1 MLRRILLWLALM
13 TNPAAAEPMG
23 VEAFLAQ
30 PQPPPDAVIPYG
42 PSPVQAVDLYLPK
55 GAGPHPTVIL
65 IHGGCWS
72 ADIPGREHVR
82 AVADDLR
89 RRGLAVWSIG
99 YRRVEEP
106 GGGYP
111 GTFQD
116 AGAAIDLLRT
126 EGPKRGLR
134 TDRLVAMGHSA
145 GGHLAQ
151 WAAARAQLP
160 AWSPLQTADPLPITA
175 VVSVGGLGD
184 LKQFPEAI
192 EARCGA
198 GVVGKLTAAPT
209 PGRPDIFVET
219 SPAQMTPG
227 PAAEVLVFGELDT
240 LSTPAI
246 NAAMVASR
254 AAQGREVKAVEAKGA
269 GHFDLMAPGRDGW
282 EAVAREVLKL
292 AG

>member
-1 MLRRILLWLALM
+1 MAG
-13 TNPAAAEPMG
+13 AVSAEPMG
-23 VEAFLAQ
+23 VADFLAQ
-30 PQPPPDAVIPYG
+30 PQPSPDAVIAYG
-42 PSPVQAVDLYLPK
+42 PAPVQAVDLYLPK

-89 RRGLAVWSIG
+89 KRGLAVWSIG

-106 GGGYP
+106 GGGWP

-116 AGAAIDLLRT
+116 AAAAIDLLRA
-126 EGPKRGLR
+126 EAPKRGLR
-134 TDRLVAMGHSA
+134 TDNIVAMGHSA

-160 AWSPLQTADPLPITA
+160 EGSAVRSADPLPISA
-175 VVSVGGLGD
+175 AVSVGGLGD

-192 EARCGA
+192 EARCGD
-198 GVVGKLTAAPT
+198 GVVGKLTGAPT
-209 PGRPDIFVET
+209 PERPDVFVET

-227 PAAEVLVFGELDT
+227 PTTEVLVYGELDT
-240 LSTPAI
+240 LSTPTI

-282 EAVAREVLKL
+282 ETVAAEVLRL
-292 AG
+292 AR

>member
-1 MLRRILLWLALM
+1 M
-13 TNPAAAEPMG
+13 TAPAAAEPMG

-30 PQPPPDAVIPYG
+30 PQPRPDAVIPYG
-42 PSPVQAVDLYLPK
+42 ASPVQAVDLYLPK
-55 GAGPHPTVIL
+55 GKWPYPTIIL

-82 AVADDLR
+82 AVANDLR
-89 RRGLAVWSIG
+89 NRGLVVWSIG

-116 AGAAIDLLRT
+116 VAKAVDLLWD
-126 EGPKRGLR
+126 EAPKRGLSNQHV
-134 TDRLVAMGHSA
+134 VAMGHSA

-160 AWSPLQTADPLPITA
+160 AWSPLRTEDPFPIDA

-184 LKQFPEAI
+184 LKQFPQAI

-209 PGRPDIFVET
+209 AERPDVYVET

-227 PAAEVLVFGELDT
+227 PATEVLVYGELDT

-246 NAAMVASR
+246 NRAMVQSG
-254 AAQGREVKAVEAKGA
+254 AAQDREVKAVEVKGA

-282 EAVAREVLKL
+282 EAVAREVLKV
-292 AG
+292 AK

>member
-1 MLRRILLWLALM
+1 MAG
-13 TNPAAAEPMG
+13 AVSAEPMG
-23 VEAFLAQ
+23 VADFLAQ
-30 PQPPPDAVIPYG
+30 PQPAPDAEIPYG
-42 PSPVQAVDLYLPK
+42 PAPVQAVDLYLPK
-55 GAGPHPTVIL
+55 GAAPHPTVIL

-89 RRGLAVWSIG
+89 KRGLAVWSIG

-106 GGGYP
+106 GGGWP

-116 AGAAIDLLRT
+116 SAAAIDLLRT
-126 EGPKRGLR
+126 EGPKHGLR
-134 TDRLVAMGHSA
+134 TDRLVAVGHSA

-160 AWSPLQTADPLPITA
+160 DGSPVKTADPLPIA
-175 VVSVGGLGD
+175 VVVSVGGLGD
-184 LKQFPEAI
+184 LRQFPEAI
-192 EARCGA
+192 EARCGD
-198 GVVGKLTAAPT
+198 GVVGKLTGAPT
-209 PGRPDIFVET
+209 TARPDVFVET
-219 SPAQMTPG
+219 SPAQMVPG
-227 PAAEVLVFGELDT
+227 SATEVLVFGELDT

-246 NAAMVASR
+246 NAAMVRSR
-254 AAQGREVKAVEAKGA
+254 AAQGRTVETVEAKGA

-292 AG
+292 AR

>member
-1 MLRRILLWLALM
+1 MS
-13 TNPAAAEPMG
+13 TSPAAEPLG
-23 VEAFLAQ
+23 VDAFLAQ
-30 PQPPPDAVIPYG
+30 PQPAPDAVIPYG
-42 PSPVQAVDLYLPK
+42 PAPVQAVDLYLPE

-72 ADIPGREHVR
+72 SDIPGREHVR
-82 AVADDLR
+82 AVAGDLR

-116 AGAAIDLLRT
+116 AGAAIDLLRA

-134 TDRLVAMGHSA
+134 TDGLVAVGHSA

-160 AWSPLQTADPLPITA
+160 AWSPLKTAAPLPIAA

-198 GVVGKLTAAPT
+198 GVVGKLTAAPSAE
-209 PGRPDIFVET
+209 RPDVYVET

-246 NAAMVASR
+246 NHALVQSR
-254 AAQGREVKAVEAKGA
+254 AAQGREVKAVEARGA
-269 GHFDLMAPGRDGW
+269 GHFDLMAPGRAGW
-282 EAVAREVLKL
+282 EAVAREVLRL
-292 AG
+292 AR

>member
-1 MLRRILLWLALM
+1 M
-13 TNPAAAEPMG
+13 TAAAEPMG

-30 PQPPPDAVIPYG
+30 PQPAPDAVIPYG
-42 PSPVQAVDLYLPK
+42 PAPVQAVDLYLP
-55 GAGPHPTVIL
+55 GGQAPHPTVIL

-82 AVADDLR
+82 AVAGDLR
-89 RRGLAVWSIG
+89 SRGLAVWSIG

-116 AGAAIDLLRT
+116 VARAIDLLGA
-126 EGPKRGLR
+126 EGPRRGLAA
-134 TDRLVAMGHSA
+134 DRVVAVGHSA

-160 AWSPLQTADPLPITA
+160 VWSPLRAEDPFPIAA

-184 LKQFPEAI
+184 LKRFPEAI

-209 PGRPDIFVET
+209 PQRPDVYVET

-227 PAAEVLVFGELDT
+227 PAMEVLVFGELDT

-246 NAAMVASR
+246 NRAMVESR
-254 AAQGREVKAVEAKGA
+254 AAQGRAVRAVEVGGA
-269 GHFDLMAPGRDGW
+269 GHFDLMAPGRGGW
-282 EAVAREVLKL
+282 EAVAAEVLKL
-292 AG
+292 AK

>member
-1 MLRRILLWLALM
+1 M
-13 TNPAAAEPMG
+13 TAPAIAEPMG

-30 PQPPPDAVIPYG
+30 PQPAPDEVIPYG
-42 PSPVQAVDLYLPK
+42 LSPVQAVDLYLPK
-55 GAGPHPTVIL
+55 GEGPHPSVIL

-89 RRGLAVWSIG
+89 GRGLVVWSIG

-116 AGAAIDLLRT
+116 VAAAVDLLWD
-126 EGPKRGLR
+126 EAPKRGLANQQV
-134 TDRLVAMGHSA
+134 VAIGHSA

-160 AWSPLQTADPLPITA
+160 AWSPLRTEDPFPIDA

-198 GVVGKLTAAPT
+198 GVVGKLTAAPA
-209 PGRPDIFVET
+209 PGRPDVYVET

-227 PAAEVLVFGELDT
+227 PATEVLVYGELDN

-246 NAAMVASR
+246 NRAMVESR
-254 AAQGREVKAVEAKGA
+254 AAQGRTVEAVEAKGA
-269 GHFDLMAPGRDGW
+269 GHFDLMAPGRAGW
-282 EAVAREVLKL
+282 DVVAREVLKL
-292 AG
+292 AR